1 MNEQRNNP
9 LFQEINRIIQST
21 APYQYSEYFLD
32 VVVDGVA
39 HRALKVVNIDSRE
52 DYENNCYAELFVE
65 AYVPMGFYVE
75 KIFKN
80 KDNLEVFLTE
90 RPFGP
95 VRYVDGKV
103 IGGST
108 STLYRAILQ
117 NEGLPA
123 LEASKGQDIDEHSLD
138 LTDITVIRLQLI
150 DKTVEQL
157 RLIQVGGSYRA
168 TTPQAL
174 LESILTN
181 SFKAIETQQEY
192 MPIGVDMK
200 EPDNDQIREVYAF
213 EQGTALFDVPGVVQK
228 QLGGVYNTGLGH
240 FIRNLVWYIYP
251 LYNTENFGRDVVNL
265 EVVVVPSNLIIGL
278 DRTWIEDGSSFL
290 VVASGEKQLVEHA
303 AKEQMNFGNGTRFAD
318 ASGFIERMVEVTEDG
333 RAIASRATRTSEFVS
348 EKSTREFD
356 FAPPSPTRITANS
369 LNEAS
374 KLASRA
380 GSYFTCAWD
389 YSHPTKLVPGMN
401 ARVKYMDGDTLRLFQ
416 GVLIGA
422 EHSTQLIDTGP
433 AAQTYVT
440 STVLVFFV
448 QRDLDF

>member
-1 MNEQRNNP
+1 MIDSKSSP
-9 LFQEINRIIQST
+9 LFQEINRIIDST
-21 APYQYSEYFLD
+21 APYQYSEYHLD
-32 VVVDGVA
+32 VVVNGVA

-52 DYENNCYAELFVE
+52 DYEKNSWAELFVE
-65 AYVPMGFYVE
+65 AYVPMGFYAE

-80 KDNLEVFLTE
+80 KENLEVFLTE
-90 RPFGP
+90 RPWGP

-103 IGGST
+103 VGGAT

-123 LEASKGQDIDEHSLD
+123 LEAGKGQDFDEHSLD
-138 LTDITVIRLQLI
+138 LTDIVVIRLQLL

-168 TTPQAL
+168 TRPQAL

-181 SFKAIETQQEY
+181 AFKAVETQQEY

-200 EPDNDQIREVYAF
+200 DPDNVEIREVYVF
-213 EQGTALFDVPGVVQK
+213 EHGTALFDVPGVVQK
-228 QLGGVYNTGLGH
+228 QQGGVYNTGLGH

-251 LYNTENFGRDVVNL
+251 LYNTENFGRDAVNL
-265 EVVVVPSNLIIGL
+265 EVIVVPSNLIFGL
-278 DRTWIEDGSSFL
+278 DRTWIEDGSSIL
-290 VVASGEKQLVEHA
+290 VVATGEKKLVEHSTT
-303 AKEQMNFGNGTRFAD
+303 EQVNFGNGTRFAE
-318 ASGFIERMVEVTEDG
+318 ASGFIERSVEVTEDG
-333 RAIASRATRTSEFVS
+333 KAIASRATRTNEFVS
-348 EKSTREFD
+348 EQSPREFN
-356 FAPPSPTRITANS
+356 FAPPSSARITANS
-369 LNEAS
+369 LNESS
-374 KLASRA
+374 KLAARA

-416 GVLIGA
+416 GVLVGA